1 MESAGEIWIEEESP
15 VYLQIKENSP
25 QNVSQSATLTE
36 INLTP
41 QDVNEVQ
48 YLSKIFTRPKK
59 IDHFLKIIFRKRKFR

>member
-36 INLTP
+36 INLNP
-41 QDVNEVQ
+41 QDVMNEVKFCNNF
-48 YLSKIFTRPKK
+48 LRTAKK
-59 IDHFLKIIFRKRKFR
+59 KLIIF

>member
-25 QNVSQSATLTE
+25 KNVSQSATLTE

-41 QDVNEVQ
+41 QDVTNEV
-48 YLSKIFTRPKK
+48 K
-59 IDHFLKIIFRKRKFR
+59 FLKKSK

>member
-15 VYLQIKENSP
+15 VYLQINENSP

-41 QDVNEVQ
+41 QDVMNEVQ
-48 YLSKIFTRPKK
+48 YLSKIFTRPK
-59 IDHFLKIIFRKRKFR
+59 ILIIF

>member
-41 QDVNEVQ
+41 QDVMNEVQ
-48 YLSKIFTRPKK
+48 YLNKFCRTPKENL
-59 IDHFLKIIFRKRKFR
+59 INF

>member
-41 QDVNEVQ
+41 QDVINEVH
-48 YLSKIFTRPKK
+48 YLSKIFTRPK
-59 IDHFLKIIFRKRKFR
+59 ILIIF